1 GIEMKAYEQC
11 YGSGQDNVYTKN
23 RWFLNEKFIQLIKNN
38 DFYQK
43 RVRYNENLV
52 FDPKKPM
59 KKCVEQGESKDTNG
73 EQESL
78 KRTRE
83 QNKLDKENSTE
94 NIQSNNKSMKKLRKQ
109 QLD

>member
-1 GIEMKAYEQC
+1 
-11 YGSGQDNVYTKN
+11 
-23 RWFLNEKFIQLIKNN
+23 LIKNN

-59 KKCVEQGESKDTNG
+59 QQCVEQGESKDTNG